1 MTRGPRRAMMWTTW
15 TCALALAS
23 LGSAPAVRAD
33 DYTSASAEAL
43 TAAAV
48 AAVEAEEA
56 GTLLALLQEMQRR
69 EMFFFEDDDALCDRD
84 APKVGILATNILDW
98 GKARQAYF
106 TSNRMQRLE
115 EQSCVCPQKAR
126 SFADFSRQLLGV
138 APEEIG
144 EDEVD
149 VLRAFVE
156 ENKDEVRTAYYAF
169 YDANCRSNP

>member
-1 MTRGPRRAMMWTTW
+1 MWTTW
-15 TCALALAS
+15 TCALVLAS
-23 LGSAPAVRAD
+23 LGPVPAARAD

-48 AAVEAEEA
+48 AAVKAENA
-56 GTLLALLQEMQRR
+56 RTLLALLQEMKRR
-69 EMFFFEDDDALCDRD
+69 EMFFFEGDAAALCDRD

-106 TSNRMQRLE
+106 TSNRMQRLA

-149 VLRAFVE
+149 VLEAFLE
-156 ENKDEVRTAYYAF
+156 DHEHQTKTAYRLF
-169 YDANCRSNP
+169 RDTSCRTDP

>member
-1 MTRGPRRAMMWTTW
+1 MTRSPGRAMMWTTW
-15 TCALALAS
+15 TCAMVLAS
-23 LGSAPAVRAD
+23 LGPVPAARAD

-69 EMFFFEDDDALCDRD
+69 QMFFFEGDDALCDRD
-84 APKVGILATNILDW
+84 APKVGILPTNILDW

-106 TSNRMQRLE
+106 TSNRMQRLA

-126 SFADFSRQLLGV
+126 SFADFSRALLGV

-144 EDEVD
+144 KDEVD
-149 VLRAFVE
+149 VLRAYVE
-156 ENKDEVRTAYYAF
+156 ENKNEVRTAYYAF